1 MKIPFTK
8 MHGLGNDFIVLD
20 LTERKVKLSPEQI
33 CGLADRNFG
42 IGFDQL
48 LQIETARSAEVDFN
62 YRIFNTDGSEVEHCG
77 NGARCFATYVREKN
91 LSDRNPIRVKTMNR
105 TLSLKINKNGN
116 VSVDMGIPEFNPRN
130 IPFRAEIEEILYR
143 REVEIEGETRELE
156 FIPLSIGN
164 PHAVIFVED
173 LANTAV
179 KDIGEAL
186 GAHSDFPNGVNVGFA
201 EIRSRNEVGLRVF
214 ERGAGETLACGTG
227 ACAAVIAGRLLHK
240 LDAKVKVTLA
250 GGELDIEWE
259 KGMSVLMTGPT
270 KIVYEGTIDL

>member
-8 MHGLGNDFIVLD
+8 MHGLGNDFVVLD

-48 LQIETARSAEVDFN
+48 LQIETASSAEVDFH

-77 NGARCFATYVREKN
+77 NGARCFATYIREKN

-130 IPFRAEIEEILYR
+130 IPFRAETEKILYR
-143 REVEIEGETRELE
+143 REVEIEGVTRELE

-179 KDIGEAL
+179 KVIGEAL

-201 EIRSRNEVGLRVF
+201 EIHSGNEVGLRVF

-227 ACAAVIAGRLLHK
+227 ACAAVIAGRLLHR
-240 LDAKVKVTLA
+240 LDTKVKVILT
-250 GGELDIEWE
+250 GGELEIEWE

-270 KIVYEGTIDL
+270 KIVYEGTIEL